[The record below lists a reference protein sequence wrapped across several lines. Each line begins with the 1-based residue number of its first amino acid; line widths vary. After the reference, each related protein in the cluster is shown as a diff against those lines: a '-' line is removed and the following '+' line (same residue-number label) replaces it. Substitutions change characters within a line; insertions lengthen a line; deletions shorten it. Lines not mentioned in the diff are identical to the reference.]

1 MQNPHLFIYVV
12 TRCVFALLSILA
24 LVFSQGATAQN
35 KALNPMPVEI
45 GQRGDPP
52 GTHTATRTII
62 QLKDPSVAEVMATQR
77 TETSSPRTSRWSAR
91 ALRTG
96 AMQASTLQRVH
107 SSVRQQ
113 LSRNQVVVNRSFSIT
128 MNALVV
134 NRSLTLEEA
143 QQLLP
148 GKVLSVFEDKEVR
161 TTLSES
167 VPLTKAP
174 DLWRLASD
182 SGVPLTGRGARIG
195 ILDTGIDYTHPD
207 LGGCARTSNISDGRC
222 SKVAGGYDFTNNDT
236 DPFDDH
242 GHGTHCAAIAAGQGV
257 HPGMAP
263 DATLYAYKVLSRYG
277 SGSFSDVIAAIERS
291 ADPNGDG
298 DVSDHLDVISLSLGS
313 DNGDP
318 NDAAS
323 LALDRAMSLGV
334 VAVVA
339 AGNEGPNQRTIS
351 SPGASRRAITVGA
364 FSSQRSLASFSSR
377 GPVLFREG
385 STAYTLS
392 KPDVVAPGVSICA
405 ALGSE
410 PAFSTSGRLCL
421 DSQHVSLSGTS
432 MATPHVAGLA
442 ALLRQGH
449 PTWNPD
455 QIKSAMKSGASRSL
469 LASDYELNEIG
480 SGAIDALAAY
490 QAPQGAVGI
499 EEISSGTQ
507 LAEVSLRVPVGWSY
521 SLALTSEARINRLDA
536 ASWQTVA
543 TGTSP
548 AQSFVATFD
557 TSTVSQGAHTV
568 RLIARSPAG
577 ETLTDLSSVSVQR
590 FELVSPAEA
599 DVVNIHDALPV
610 SIRRLG
616 DTSATSL
623 AIEYSINEG
632 PWRSDGAVATP
643 STLSGSIRLPAATST
658 YKLKV
663 RTRLGTAAGEDS
675 LLVEEI
681 RVDPKLKPG
690 FPMRVNAE
698 CGSTPWGDSCQGN
711 WVLHPAVADIDGDG
725 TKEILVWRK
734 SLPPKPNEILV
745 FNQRGALVRT
755 LSLDAHPVPS
765 NFGFRQFSP
774 WPIVV
779 TDLDGDGSQE
789 IVVVES
795 FWPYRW
801 WPTFQAWEVQLVTV
815 LNSQG
820 EVRAG
825 FPLVLDGLNK
835 GFVASDL
842 NRDGRKEMIIQ
853 STRYGGI
860 DAETVHIVS
869 DDGTT
874 MGRVRIPAP
883 SGGGFSGQ
891 LQIGPN
897 PVVGNF
903 DSDEDLEVAVTTNSY
918 SVGSAGQIES
928 NRVATTIVN
937 WNQFD
942 FVASGIPSTVG
953 VLFGSPVA
961 LDADRDGVHELSIPI
976 YPTAD
981 NLSRVQHVRFTGSAP
996 SLSEFSVDVAD
1007 PNCSTSSSLFCGT
1020 YAGGLTLG
1028 RFKGE
1033 RALSVFG
1040 LAGSY
1045 WGSRAQLHQFRA
1057 GALVGSAGPPV
1068 TTISP
1073 LSPPL
1078 FVDVTGDG
1086 ESDALFNAGGSYYYG
1101 DATRGVV
1108 ALTSESNYTENR
1120 VFSAE
1125 FVDEFFSPTV
1135 ADIDNDGLLDI
1146 VAGSLWDRV
1155 PSKSINESWKKRFSL
1170 YAFSASGAASGA
1182 GNPWASFMGN
1192 ADHNGCLDCERPIVP
1207 RFEVAP
1213 VITSQPLSASVAS
1226 GSSVVL
1232 SVSAYGEEV
1241 RYQWEHSLPDVAGWF
1256 PINGATSNTLEVI
1269 ALNGQTAS
1277 YRVRVSGKTRST
1289 MSETANVTGDVDQSL
1304 RVCPSASLKQ
1314 YHGVCGCDVWD
1325 IDIDQD
1331 GTLDCVER
1339 DQYKNMASPTI
1350 KRIQR
1355 GKKITIEL
1363 PKVKNASRYSVIL
1376 QRLQN
1381 GKRFVETT
1389 RRSGESRRFTFD
1401 RIRSGTYRVR
1411 WSASITAVPGLSR
1424 VSGQMPI
1431 SVR

>member
-1 MQNPHLFIYVV
+1 
-12 TRCVFALLSILA
+12 
-24 LVFSQGATAQN
+24 
-35 KALNPMPVEI
+35 
-45 GQRGDPP
+45 
-52 GTHTATRTII
+52 
-62 QLKDPSVAEVMATQR
+62 
-77 TETSSPRTSRWSAR
+77 
-91 ALRTG
+91 
-96 AMQASTLQRVH
+96 MQASTLKRSH
-107 SSVRQQ
+107 SSVRQR
-113 LSRNQVVVNRSFSIT
+113 LSSKQVIVNRSFSIT

-134 NRSLTLEEA
+134 NKSVTLEEA

-148 GKVLSVFEDKEVR
+148 GEVLSVFEDKEVH

-174 DLWRLASD
+174 DLWRLSSA
-182 SGVPLTGRGARIG
+182 SGVPLTGRGVRIG

-207 LGGCARTSNISDGRC
+207 LGGCTRTSNISDGRC

-242 GHGTHCAAIAAGQGV
+242 GHGTHCAAIAAGQGM

-277 SGSFSDVIAAIERS
+277 SGSFSDIIAAIERS

-298 DVSDHLDVISLSLGS
+298 NVSDHLDVISLSLGS
-313 DNGDP
+313 YNGDP

-339 AGNEGPNQRTIS
+339 AGNEGPNERTIS
-351 SPGASRRAITVGA
+351 SPGSSRRAITVGA
-364 FSSQRSLASFSSR
+364 FSSERYLASFSSR
-377 GPVLFREG
+377 GPVLFKEG
-385 STAYTLS
+385 STTYSLS

-405 ALGSE
+405 ALSSE
-410 PAFSTSGRLCL
+410 HAFSTSGRLCM
-421 DSQHVSLSGTS
+421 DSQHVALSGTS

-442 ALLRQGH
+442 ALLQQGH

-455 QIKSAMKSGASRSL
+455 QIKAAIKSGASRSL
-469 LASDYELNEIG
+469 LTSDYILNDIG
-480 SGAIDALAAY
+480 SGAIDALTAY
-490 QAPQGAVGI
+490 QAPQGAVAI
-499 EEISSGTQ
+499 EEISTAAQ

-521 SLALTSEARINRLDA
+521 SLARTSETLINRLNTA
-536 ASWQTVA
+536 PWQTVA

-548 AQSFVATFD
+548 AQSFVTTFD
-557 TSTVSQGAHTV
+557 TSTMSQGGHTV
-568 RLIARSPAG
+568 RLVARSPAG

-590 FELVSPAEA
+590 FELTSPAEA

-610 SIRRLG
+610 SIRRFG
-616 DTSATSL
+616 DASATSL
-623 AIEYSINEG
+623 VIEYSINEG
-632 PWRSDGAVATP
+632 PWRSDGAVASL

-663 RTRLGTAAGEDS
+663 RVRLGTAGGEDS
-675 LLVEEI
+675 LLVGEI

-690 FPMRVNAE
+690 FPIRVNAE
-698 CGSTPWGDSCQGN
+698 CGHTNWGYSCQEN

-734 SLPPKPNEILV
+734 SQAPKPNEILI
-745 FNQRGALVRT
+745 FNQRGSLVRT
-755 LSLDAHPVPS
+755 FALNTHPVQV
-765 NFGFRQFSP
+765 NFSINQFSP
-774 WPIVV
+774 WPIIV

-795 FWPYRW
+795 FRPYRL
-801 WPTFQAWEVQLVTV
+801 WPTAEAWDVQVVTV

-820 EVRAG
+820 EVREG

-835 GFVASDL
+835 GFVVSDL
-842 NRDGRKEMIIQ
+842 NHDGRKEIIIQ
-853 STRYGGI
+853 SIPYGGLE
-860 DAETVHIVS
+860 AQTVQIVS

-903 DSDEDLEVAVTTNSY
+903 DSDDDLEVAVTTNSY
-918 SVGSAGQIES
+918 PEGSAGQIES

-942 FVASGIPSTVG
+942 FVPSGIPSTVG

-976 YPTAD
+976 YPTGD
-981 NLSRVQHVRFTGSAP
+981 NLSRVQHVRFTGSTP
-996 SLSEFSVDVAD
+996 SLSEFSVDISD
-1007 PNCSTSSSLFCGT
+1007 PSCSSSTSLFCGT

-1057 GALVGSAGPPV
+1057 GVRVGSAGPAF
-1068 TTISP
+1068 TTINPQSP
-1073 LSPPL
+1073 AI

-1086 ESDALFNAGGSYYYG
+1086 ENDALFNSSGSYYYG

-1125 FVDEFFSPTV
+1125 IINEFFSPSV

-1146 VAGSLWDRV
+1146 VAGSLRDRA
-1155 PSKSINESWKKRFSL
+1155 PSKPINESWKKRFSI
-1170 YAFSASGAASGA
+1170 YAFSTSGPASSAV
-1182 GNPWASFMGN
+1182 NNWASFMGN
-1192 ADHNGCLDCERPIVP
+1192 ADHNGCLDCERPVVP
-1207 RFEVAP
+1207 LFEAAP
-1213 VITSQPLSASVAS
+1213 VITSQPVSASVAS

-1232 SVSAYGEEV
+1232 SVSAYGEGV
-1241 RYQWEHSLPDVAGWF
+1241 RYQWEHSLPDVQGWF
-1256 PINGATSNTLEVI
+1256 PIKGANASTLEVV
-1269 ALNGQTAS
+1269 ALNGQTAT

-1289 MSETANVTGDVDQSL
+1289 MSAIATVTGSVDQSSMA
-1304 RVCPSASLKQ
+1304 CPSASLKS
-1314 YHGVCGCDVWD
+1314 YYGVCGCNVADVD
-1325 IDIDQD
+1325 TDFD
-1331 GTLDCVER
+1331 GTVDCVER
-1339 DQYKNMASPTI
+1339 DFYTNIASPTI
-1350 KRIQR
+1350 KRMQR
-1355 GKKITIEL
+1355 GKRITIEL
-1363 PKVKNASRYSVIL
+1363 PVVQNASRYSVIL
-1376 QRLQN
+1376 QRLRN
-1381 GKRFVETT
+1381 GTKVIETL
-1389 RRSGESRRFTFD
+1389 RRSGKGRRFTFEKL
-1401 RIRSGTYRVR
+1401 RPGTYRIR
-1411 WSASITAVPGLSR
+1411 WSASIAAVPGLSK
-1424 VSGQMPI
+1424 VSGAMPLA
-1431 SVR
+1431 VR